1 MCLAVGHF
9 RHRHNKFHSSAYVH
23 SAGPSLM
30 GDARQLCGSIRNLSK
45 YRQTWLGSCRSCDPS
60 RSATVIGI
68 SFYTILLY
76 FFHIRIM
83 LMLPSWMACVEN
95 GFRAA
100 VFLNWYVREILVSM
114 LSDDTS
120 MTDWIIDGRTLG
132 KREIGRAGLRGG
144 EICRSSAG
152 QIATIKSAQPG
163 AFFVIEEGMR
173 KVSKRITQWS

>member
-1 MCLAVGHF
+1 MADLSGDIWVHVRGDCAVGGNPCMDLPKFRRMCLAVGHF

-100 VFLNWYVREILVSM
+100 VFLNWDVRELLVSM

-120 MTDWIIDGRTLG
+120 MTD
-132 KREIGRAGLRGG
+132 
-144 EICRSSAG
+144 
-152 QIATIKSAQPG
+152 
-163 AFFVIEEGMR
+163 
-173 KVSKRITQWS
+173 